1 MELLVGCAEVPQSRR
16 QRHCHRRASI

>member
-16 QRHCHRRASI
+16 QRHCHRRGAL

>member
-1 MELLVGCAEVPQSRR
+1 MELLVGCAEVPLSRR